1 MKISV
6 YAFGK
11 GPKAYIRKGRKTMKT
26 KTRYAKHLHFLEIAL
41 LIALAVFL
49 ASGAAAL
56 GSRDAIADKVV
67 RLHVLANSDS
77 ETDQALKLKVRDRVL
92 ERAAELLEESEN
104 RDQAEKCLTE
114 ALPELEAL
122 AAEEIAANGYDY
134 PVTARLEEV
143 SFPTKE
149 YDGFTLP
156 AGKYLALRVI
166 IGEGAGKNWWCVVFP
181 PLCTAVSSDV
191 PQTAMAAGL
200 TEAEVGLITGEDQG
214 YVLKFKAVEWWE
226 ALRERLEEP

>member
-1 MKISV
+1 MNE
-6 YAFGK
+6 K
-11 GPKAYIRKGRKTMKT
+11 GMEKRDRLRRWEA
-26 KTRYAKHLHFLEIAL
+26 AL
-41 LIALAVFL
+41 LAGVA
-49 ASGAAAL
+49 AAAL
-56 GSRDAIADKVV
+56 WGVRLDAERAALADKVV

-134 PVTARLEEV
+134 PVTARLEEA

>member
-1 MKISV
+1 
-6 YAFGK
+6 
-11 GPKAYIRKGRKTMKT
+11 MKT

-41 LIALAVFL
+41 LLGVAVFL

-134 PVTARLEEV
+134 PVTARLEEA

-149 YDGFTLP
+149 YDGLP
-156 AGKYLALRVI
+156 CLPENTWPCGSSSVKGRAKTG
-166 IGEGAGKNWWCVVFP
+166 GAWCFRPCVP
-181 PLCTAVSSDV
+181 PSPPMCRR
-191 PQTAMAAGL
+191 PPWRRG
-200 TEAEVGLITGEDQG
+200 
-214 YVLKFKAVEWWE
+214 
-226 ALRERLEEP
+226 